1 MTTQTIPFTLHEF
14 MNSPLTDDPLIQ
26 AFTSILIKTF
36 EKLNKLEKKVE
47 ELETL
52 SSSDNECIAE
62 INYRMNVAENQ
73 IEDLQITRDEEKHQ
87 KKCEKF
93 DDIFEDVPDEEE
105 GSGCSVAEA
114 LKNLEEK

>member
-1 MTTQTIPFTLHEF
+1 MTSKTIPFTFEQIQEF
-14 MNSPLTDDPLIQ
+14 KDSPLYTDPLIQ

-73 IEDLQITRDEEKHQ
+73 IEDLQITRD
-87 KKCEKF
+87 
-93 DDIFEDVPDEEE
+93 DDN
-105 GSGCSVAEA
+105 A
-114 LKNLEEK
+114 LHERTYA